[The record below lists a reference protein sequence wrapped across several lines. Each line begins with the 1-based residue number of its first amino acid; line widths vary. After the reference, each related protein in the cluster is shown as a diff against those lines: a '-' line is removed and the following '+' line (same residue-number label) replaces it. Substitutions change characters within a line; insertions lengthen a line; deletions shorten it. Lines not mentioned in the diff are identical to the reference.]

1 MKKSFLFSIL
11 FISTFASAQVPTY
24 VPLDNLVAWWPFNG
38 NANDESGNG
47 NHGTVSGAT
56 LNPDR
61 FGIASGSYL
70 FTGIQ
75 NNITITNP
83 FFDNGWTN
91 YSIAFWINPTSNAL
105 NGCIMNTTPHD
116 GIGISY
122 SNYGTNKKIYHS
134 KNSNTSVHAWDILNQ
149 DPLLYPSFEFGNWYQ
164 VILIKTMNTY
174 SYYVN
179 GALDKTISS
188 SISPLNDMCNM
199 VFGNIAPG
207 FAAQPFNGAIDDIG
221 IWNRPLTLCEIQ
233 DLYHAQLGSANTS
246 SSQTQV
252 ALDTYTWPVNNQT
265 YTQSGVYTDTL
276 VNAAGCDSILT
287 LNLSMEYTGLFD
299 GKQLNAYIS
308 PNPVKDQFGLHGATN
323 LIALNLLDVQGKLV
337 QTFDVQQDEFSLSNL
352 KPGIYLL
359 ELQQGNHISVFKVMK
374 E

>member
-1 MKKSFLFSIL
+1 MKKLFLFSIL

-56 LNPDR
+56 LNSDR

-221 IWNRPLTLCEIQ
+221 IWNRPLTFCEIQ
-233 DLYHAQLGSANTS
+233 DLYHAQLGSANTT

-265 YTQSGVYTDTL
+265 YTQSGTYSDTL
-276 VNAAGCDSILT
+276 INAAGCDSIVTLQLT
-287 LNLSMEYTGLFD
+287 MQYTGIDEQDMMSL
-299 GKQLNAYIS
+299 LIY
-308 PNPVKDQFGLHGATN
+308 PNPVKDVFSIDVTDLLLSMN
-323 LIALNLLDVQGKLV
+323 LKDVQGHEVKSFNV
-337 QTFDVQQDEFSLSNL
+337 QDKVHSLSNL
-352 KPGIYLL
+352 PPGIYFL
-359 ELQQGNHISVFKVMK
+359 ELRNDSKTYVVKILK